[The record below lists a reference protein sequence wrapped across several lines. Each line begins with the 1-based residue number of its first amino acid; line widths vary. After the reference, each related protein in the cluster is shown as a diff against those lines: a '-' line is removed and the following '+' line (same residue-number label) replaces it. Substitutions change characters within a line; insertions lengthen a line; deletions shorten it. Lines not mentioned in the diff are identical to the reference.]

1 MDKKLLDALNNLS
14 VALQQIADS
23 LDPKKKKTS
32 SIGNALSTNNIDK
45 KLKSIDAGIKQ
56 IQSDNKQIIKNQE
69 KILSGQ
75 QTLLSLS
82 KKQPTKVSPL
92 DKVTDPNQDSGIK
105 GGLGT
110 VLMIAAGVL
119 AIGLAFK
126 IIGNVNVMSVLAI
139 ALALP
144 LIAMAFEEIAKM
156 KDLKPE
162 QMKNLVKVSVAMAT
176 AITLSSWILAF
187 VIPISI
193 SQLGTSIAIA
203 AMFTVVS
210 YGLNNILKNIKDI
223 KPAQIK
229 NLALV
234 MAAVSLAIVASSLI
248 LNFVIP
254 VSPGQL
260 ITSILIAGMFTAVS
274 YGFDKLLTGL
284 RKVKTTDLA
293 NLAIL
298 PLIMLAISV
307 AIVASSVILQGVI
320 PISLPQLATAIVI
333 AAMFGVISL
342 GMGKMLEGL
351 RDIQPQDYAILEE
364 LPVIFTLF
372 SIAIVISSAI
382 LQAVRPVNLFKLLT
396 AVAIAAAFVVIS
408 YSIKPLMEGIKGVS
422 LKDIAIGGLVLVS
435 ITLAIVAASWIL
447 MGMAPIKFS
456 TVILFATT
464 ALAIAVSSVALA
476 IAFKLINAIGKPV
489 EYALGGLSVLIIA
502 GVIALSSRIL
512 SLGDYKEGSYPGI
525 GWTLGVGLSLVLFG
539 GATLLLGMLV
549 METGGTALA
558 VLALGALAMGMV
570 ALTIVGI
577 SQILKLGD
585 YKEGNYP
592 SIGWSMGVGLAL
604 YPLAFSAMLI
614 GALVLTGVGAVAL
627 GVGLLTMYGI
637 AKTVVKIAKLFNG
650 VNWSKYPD
658 VKWAKGVGTSLSAF
672 GKIMGDVG
680 LKGILLNKIGAI
692 FGTGPEDLAD
702 QMIKVDKKFADAGDT
717 AFTKYPN
724 QDWANNVGG
733 LLLKFAELQ
742 TSGGVGGFVA
752 GLTGN
757 LKRTAQSIVDVDKK
771 LAEGNYTKY
780 PKSDWSTSVATLLKS
795 FADASSSSSLGD
807 ALKNKLTGSPFTA
820 IAQNIVDVSKKLS
833 EGKYTNGMPGDY
845 MTSLANNIKSFI
857 EVSNLLD
864 NSKLGNVNNTVDN
877 IKKISDGYSE
887 LAKGLNKIGGEL
899 SKIDTDKLQAL
910 KNLTGSIVL
919 MSLMDSDQFEK
930 MMSALEDKAKI
941 FVGVM
946 NDLDGG
952 ESKGLKTGTS
962 AVKTPS
968 GGTANN
974 QKTINDLYLVMSS
987 VDASLSSIAK
997 SSGNVSKYVDEIR
1010 TGESP
1015 LKRDKKK

>member
-1 MDKKLLDALNNLS
+1 MLM
-14 VALQQIADS
+14 
-23 LDPKKKKTS
+23 
-32 SIGNALSTNNIDK
+32 NAT
-45 KLKSIDAGIKQ
+45 
-56 IQSDNKQIIKNQE
+56 
-69 KILSGQ
+69 
-75 QTLLSLS
+75 
-82 KKQPTKVSPL
+82 
-92 DKVTDPNQDSGIK
+92 
-105 GGLGT
+105 GGLGYEWL
-110 VLMIAAGVL
+110 VLG
-119 AIGLAFK
+119 G
-126 IIGNVNVMSVLAI
+126 
-139 ALALP
+139 
-144 LIAMAFEEIAKM
+144 
-156 KDLKPE
+156 
-162 QMKNLVKVSVAMAT
+162 VAMGVVA
-176 AITLSSWILAF
+176 L
-187 VIPISI
+187 
-193 SQLGTSIAIA
+193 
-203 AMFTVVS
+203 TVV
-210 YGLNNILKNIKDI
+210 
-223 KPAQIK
+223 
-229 NLALV
+229 
-234 MAAVSLAIVASSLI
+234 
-248 LNFVIP
+248 
-254 VSPGQL
+254 
-260 ITSILIAGMFTAVS
+260 
-274 YGFDKLLTGL
+274 
-284 RKVKTTDLA
+284 
-293 NLAIL
+293 
-298 PLIMLAISV
+298 
-307 AIVASSVILQGVI
+307 
-320 PISLPQLATAIVI
+320 
-333 AAMFGVISL
+333 
-342 GMGKMLEGL
+342 
-351 RDIQPQDYAILEE
+351 
-364 LPVIFTLF
+364 
-372 SIAIVISSAI
+372 
-382 LQAVRPVNLFKLLT
+382 
-396 AVAIAAAFVVIS
+396 
-408 YSIKPLMEGIKGVS
+408 
-422 LKDIAIGGLVLVS
+422 AIGG
-435 ITLAIVAASWIL
+435 
-447 MGMAPIKFS
+447 
-456 TVILFATT
+456 
-464 ALAIAVSSVALA
+464 
-476 IAFKLINAIGKPV
+476 
-489 EYALGGLSVLIIA
+489 
-502 GVIALSSRIL
+502 IL
-512 SLGDYKEGSYPGI
+512 SQGGDI
-525 GWTLGVGLSLVLFG
+525 
-539 GATLLLGMLV
+539 
-549 METGGTALA
+549 
-558 VLALGALAMGMV
+558 
-570 ALTIVGI
+570 
-577 SQILKLGD
+577 

-592 SIGWSMGVGLAL
+592 SIGWSSGVGLAL
-604 YPLAFSAMLI
+604 YPLAFSALLI